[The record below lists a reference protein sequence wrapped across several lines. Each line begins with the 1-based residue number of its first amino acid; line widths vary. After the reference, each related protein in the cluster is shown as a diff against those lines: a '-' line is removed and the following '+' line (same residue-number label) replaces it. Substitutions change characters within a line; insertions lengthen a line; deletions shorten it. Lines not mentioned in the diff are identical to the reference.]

1 MALIEISNL
10 NPAGSELFAGT
21 ESFLTELQATDSR
34 QIFGGGG
41 HGGGGGSK
49 GGGSKGGGSK
59 GGGGYGGGY
68 GHGGG
73 YGGGGGYGHG
83 GGCYNSD

>member
-10 NPAGSELFAGT
+10 TPAGSELFGGT
-21 ESFLTELQATDSR
+21 ESFLTEIQETDSR

-59 GGGGYGGGY
+59 KGSKGGGGYGGGY
-68 GHGGG
+68 GCGC
-73 YGGGGGYGHG
+73 GHG
-83 GGCYNSD
+83 GGCYNGD

>member
-21 ESFLTELQATDSR
+21 ESFLTEIQETDSR

-41 HGGGGGSK
+41 HGGGGGGSK
-49 GGGSKGGGSK
+49 GGGSKKGSK

-68 GHGGG
+68 GCGC
-73 YGGGGGYGHG
+73 GHG
-83 GGCYNSD
+83 GGCYNGD